1 MKTKPNTHTRTHTDT
16 KHLSICALVSTEDK
30 HGVLRLCCLN
40 KSKY

>member
-1 MKTKPNTHTRTHTDT
+1 MQTKPNAHTHT
-16 KHLSICALVSTEDK
+16 KHLSIRALVSTEDK